1 MTRMADRAR
10 GRTRW
15 MTIVCCVLVLV
26 LSGAAHAKKRKRFKT
41 PTRSSTI
48 RVTRND
54 KLVVLVNR
62 ATNSL
67 SIVQVRKGNR
77 DVGIKVAEIP
87 VGLDPRSVAV
97 DPLGRLAFVT
107 NGASG
112 TVSVVT
118 LVGDNR
124 YSVIAE
130 IRVGNEPRGC
140 TLTANGTRLFVANY
154 TDGTVSVI
162 DTRSL
167 AVVGS
172 VPVGGHPSAI
182 AITNDRDGE
191 DSDETVF
198 VTDFFSELIQGK
210 QEPFDDARQGVV
222 HAFPAGALVPVAKIT
237 LSPLAN
243 I

>member
-1 MTRMADRAR
+1 MTRTEDRVGSGVCSR
-10 GRTRW
+10 
-15 MTIVCCVLVLV
+15 TIVCCALL
-26 LSGAAHAKKRKRFKT
+26 LALAGAAHAKRRPRFKT

-54 KLVVLVNR
+54 KLVVVVNR
-62 ATNSL
+62 ETNSL
-67 SIVQVRKGNR
+67 AVLQVRAKRNR

-210 QEPFDDARQGVV
+210 QEPF
-222 HAFPAGALVPVAKIT
+222 
-237 LSPLAN
+237 
-243 I
+243 